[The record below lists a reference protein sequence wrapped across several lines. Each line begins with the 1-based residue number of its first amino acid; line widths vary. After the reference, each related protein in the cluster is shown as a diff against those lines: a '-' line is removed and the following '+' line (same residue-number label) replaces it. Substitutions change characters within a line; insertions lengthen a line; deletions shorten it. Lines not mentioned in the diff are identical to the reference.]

1 MYLLRTSGRR
11 GLNENHPGAPLTQVD
26 STEHR
31 LFESFNVNLEEVDV
45 ATPEAVLV
53 EHRVEAPHRD
63 SFVHDA
69 EISSCCISRSANQS

>member
-1 MYLLRTSGRR
+1 MMYLLRTSGRR

-45 ATPEAVLV
+45 ATPEPA
-53 EHRVEAPHRD
+53 RR
-63 SFVHDA
+63 
-69 EISSCCISRSANQS
+69 